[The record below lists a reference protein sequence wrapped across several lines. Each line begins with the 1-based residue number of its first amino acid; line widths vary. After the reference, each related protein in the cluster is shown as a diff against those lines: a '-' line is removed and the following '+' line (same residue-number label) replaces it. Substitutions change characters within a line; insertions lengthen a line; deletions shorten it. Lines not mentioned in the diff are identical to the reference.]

1 MSHMSSASG
10 QIRLR
15 LVGDP
20 AEMGG
25 AEVGGAAGGE
35 RRAMSEAERRA
46 RAAIARENRSAAGL
60 SATDARWV
68 VATRAAEALEGG
80 RLGILRPE
88 RRRHIAALATRLGL
102 RPFDA
107 NLIMAIVQDS
117 ARSGAAGGALGVET
131 ADRLRLVREAEA
143 AEEKESHRAWRL
155 LLLAALLGVVLASI
169 AVQWVVG

>member
-1 MSHMSSASG
+1 MSSASG

-20 AEMGG
+20 AGIG
-25 AEVGGAAGGE
+25 TAGGGE

-46 RAAIARENRSAAGL
+46 RAAIARENRSASGL

-88 RRRHIAALATRLGL
+88 RRRHIATLATRLGL

-131 ADRLRLVREAEA
+131 AERLRLVREAEA
-143 AEEKESHRAWRL
+143 AAGAEGEQGETPRAGRL
-155 LLLAALLGVVLASI
+155 LLFAVLLAVVLAAI
-169 AVQWVVG
+169 AVQWVLG